1 MIHCFLFFSLSYDA
15 WLLSLPEDQPVEL
28 ITDLEIVKFIRES
41 VKGGP
46 AYIGSKLATV
56 SKNIFDLSL
65 RFFKKHNLLCFRET
79 LIQVNQEHFY
89 VSLMSTTF
97 MVILNNYEYS
107 LIFQGEKLSIF

>member
-1 MIHCFLFFSLSYDA
+1 MKWFIAFLFFSLSYDA

-56 SKNIFDLSL
+56 SKKHFW
-65 RFFKKHNLLCFRET
+65 FKSEICLKNTTC
-79 LIQVNQEHFY
+79 Y
-89 VSLMSTTF
+89 VSGRHWS
-97 MVILNNYEYS
+97 
-107 LIFQGEKLSIF
+107 K